1 MILDEIIFQKKKEVA
16 DRKQRVPIQELK
28 RSLAARKVIPRDF
41 ATALSRKSGD
51 KIKLIA
57 EIKKASPSAGIIRPD
72 FDPIK
77 IAEIYEQSG
86 ANAISV
92 LTDEKFFSG
101 KLEYLAKV
109 KPQVSIPILRK
120 DFIIDEYQV
129 YESAIA
135 GADAILLIV
144 AALDDT
150 QLRDLAEL
158 AQKEAGLYTLIEV
171 HNQQELDRALKL
183 EPEII
188 GINNRD
194 LKTFKVD
201 LETTERLA
209 KDIPKESIIV
219 AESGIKTRE
228 DVLKMQTI
236 GVDALLIGETFMRNK
251 DIALKINE
259 LYGWGQKIF

>member
-16 DRKQRVPIQELK
+16 DRKQRLPLNELK
-28 RSLAARKVIPRDF
+28 RSLATRKVISRDF
-41 ATALSRKSGD
+41 ATALSRNSGD

-57 EIKKASPSAGIIRPD
+57 EVKKASPSAGIIRPE
-72 FDPIK
+72 FEPVE
-77 IAEIYEQSG
+77 IARIYEQTG

-101 KLEYLAKV
+101 KLEYLIQV
-109 KPQVSIPILRK
+109 KSAVSIPILRK
-120 DFIIDEYQV
+120 DFIVDEYQV
-129 YESAIA
+129 YESAIT

-144 AALDDT
+144 AALDDI
-150 QLRDLAEL
+150 QLRDLAQF

-171 HNQQELDRALKL
+171 HNREELDRAFKL
-183 EPEII
+183 DPEII

-201 LETTERLA
+201 LGTTEQLI
-209 KDIPKESIIV
+209 KDIPKETIIV

-228 DVLKMQTI
+228 DVLRMQGI

-251 DIALKINE
+251 DISLKIKE
-259 LYGWGQKIF
+259 LYG

>member
-1 MILDEIIFQKKKEVA
+1 MILDEIIFQKKQEVVLK
-16 DRKQRVPIQELK
+16 KQRVSLQELK

-41 ATALSRKSGD
+41 ATAISRNSGN

-57 EIKKASPSAGIIRPD
+57 EIKKASPSAGIIRSD

-77 IAEIYEQSG
+77 IAQIYEQSG

-101 KLEYLAKV
+101 KLEYLTQV
-109 KPQVSIPILRK
+109 KSEVSIPILRK

-144 AALDDT
+144 AALDEI
-150 QLRDLAEL
+150 QLRDFVQL
-158 AQKEAGLYTLIEV
+158 AQKEVGLYTLIEV
-171 HNQQELDRALKL
+171 HNQQELDRAMKL
-183 EPEII
+183 DPEII

-201 LETTERLA
+201 LETTGRLI
-209 KDIPKESIIV
+209 KDIPKECIII

-228 DVLKMQTI
+228 DVLRMQSI
-236 GVDALLIGETFMRNK
+236 GVDALLIGETFMRNQ
-251 DIALKINE
+251 DISLKIKE
-259 LYGWGQKIF
+259 LYG

>member
-1 MILDEIIFQKKKEVA
+1 MILNEIVFQKIQEVVLK
-16 DRKQRVPIQELK
+16 KQRVSLQELK
-28 RSLAARKVIPRDF
+28 RSLATRKVIPRDF
-41 ATALSRKSGD
+41 TTAISRKPGD

-101 KLEYLAKV
+101 KLEYLTEV
-109 KPQVSIPILRK
+109 KSQVSLPLLRK

-144 AALDDT
+144 AALDDI
-150 QLRDLAEL
+150 QLRYFAQL
-158 AQKEAGLYTLIEV
+158 AQKEVGVYTLIEV
-171 HNQQELDRALKL
+171 HSQQELDRALKID
-183 EPEII
+183 PEII

-201 LETTERLA
+201 LETTERLV
-209 KDIPKESIIV
+209 KDISKECIIV
-219 AESGIKTRE
+219 AESGIKTRD
-228 DVLKMQTI
+228 DVLRMQSI
-236 GVDALLIGETFMRNK
+236 GVDALLIGEIFMRSQ
-251 DIALKINE
+251 DISLKIKE
-259 LYGWGQKIF
+259 LYDLWEIN